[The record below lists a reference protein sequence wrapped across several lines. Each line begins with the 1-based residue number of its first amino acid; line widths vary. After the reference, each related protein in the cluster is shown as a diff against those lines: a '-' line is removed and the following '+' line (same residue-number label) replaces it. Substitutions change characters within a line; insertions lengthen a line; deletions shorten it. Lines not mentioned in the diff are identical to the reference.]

1 MGREKPRKPRAGKNW
16 EDVPLVD
23 VGPQVRQPEPVGEA
37 VYVAAGTGAGSA
49 FVAPTPASYRRLSD
63 AQRRTFARLQDHAE
77 QLAAMDQHMR
87 ELVADARNA
96 GVSWGLIGWSL
107 GMTGEG
113 ARQRYGLGPV

>member
-1 MGREKPRKPRAGKNW
+1 
-16 EDVPLVD
+16 
-23 VGPQVRQPEPVGEA
+23 
-37 VYVAAGTGAGSA
+37 
-49 FVAPTPASYRRLSD
+49 
-63 AQRRTFARLQDHAE
+63 
-77 QLAAMDQHMR
+77 MR